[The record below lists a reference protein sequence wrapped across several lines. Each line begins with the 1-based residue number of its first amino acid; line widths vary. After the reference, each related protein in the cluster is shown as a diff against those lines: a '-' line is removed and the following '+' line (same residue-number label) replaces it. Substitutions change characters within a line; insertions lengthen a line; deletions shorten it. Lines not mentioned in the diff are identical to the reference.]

1 MTGGTADG
9 ALTAARG
16 NIDKEQLSYKKYA
29 AVRRREKRK
38 GMKKYR
44 QIMLAGLLFSVA
56 LMGCSAATGGKQ
68 GETED
73 LLESSVEASAQEQM
87 ETGSA
92 GEATILETDMAADE
106 AGKDQT
112 ASAVLS
118 WREVELPD
126 TYFIS
131 YEVSDSAG
139 VVRTISR
146 ARDAEGNIYY
156 RTGEAELLFLMENGS
171 YVRYDRA
178 DGGFVRQDGEKYR
191 LSYVEELTK
200 DFDEYLD
207 KASLMTGGVSTL
219 AGEEEIAGQTCDV
232 YSVTVQFAN
241 FEQTFRY
248 SVDQETGV
256 CMRQES
262 DKNISG
268 VELDGAE
275 GFSCVRFDTEQI
287 DLRKEFTIDI

>member
-1 MTGGTADG
+1 
-9 ALTAARG
+9 
-16 NIDKEQLSYKKYA
+16 
-29 AVRRREKRK
+29 
-38 GMKKYR
+38 MKKYR

-87 ETGSA
+87 ETGTA
-92 GEATILETDMAADE
+92 GEAAILETDTVTAADE

-139 VVRTISR
+139 VVRTVSR

-156 RTGEAELLFLMENGS
+156 QTEDLELLFLMENGS

-178 DGGFVRQDGEKYR
+178 DGEFVRQDGEN
-191 LSYVEELTK
+191 
-200 DFDEYLD
+200 DD
-207 KASLMTGGVSTL
+207 
-219 AGEEEIAGQTCDV
+219 
-232 YSVTVQFAN
+232 
-241 FEQTFRY
+241 
-248 SVDQETGV
+248 
-256 CMRQES
+256 
-262 DKNISG
+262 
-268 VELDGAE
+268 
-275 GFSCVRFDTEQI
+275 
-287 DLRKEFTIDI
+287 

>member
-1 MTGGTADG
+1 
-9 ALTAARG
+9 
-16 NIDKEQLSYKKYA
+16 
-29 AVRRREKRK
+29 
-38 GMKKYR
+38 MKNYGK
-44 QIMLAGLLFSVA
+44 IMLAGILCSVA
-56 LMGCSAATGGKQ
+56 LMGCSAAAGQNQ
-68 GETED
+68 GET
-73 LLESSVEASAQEQM
+73 
-87 ETGSA
+87 
-92 GEATILETDMAADE
+92 AADE

-139 VVRTISR
+139 VVRTVSR

-156 RTGEAELLFLMENGS
+156 QTEDAEFLFLLENGN
-171 YVRYDRA
+171 YVRYNGA

-207 KASLMTGGVSTL
+207 KAALTADGVSTL
-219 AGEEEIAGQTCDV
+219 VGEEEIAGRTCNV
-232 YSVTVQFAN
+232 YSVTVHFAN

-248 SVDQETGV
+248 SIDQETGV
-256 CMRQES
+256 CLRLES

-268 VELDGAE
+268 VELDGEE
-275 GFSCVRFDTEQI
+275 GFSCVRFDTDQI
-287 DLRKEFTIDI
+287 DLKKEFATDI

>member
-1 MTGGTADG
+1 
-9 ALTAARG
+9 
-16 NIDKEQLSYKKYA
+16 
-29 AVRRREKRK
+29 
-38 GMKKYR
+38 MKKYR

-56 LMGCSAATGGKQ
+56 LMGCSAATGGNQ
-68 GETED
+68 GETEG
-73 LLESSVEASAQEQM
+73 LPESSVEASAQEQM
-87 ETGSA
+87 ETGTA
-92 GEATILETDMAADE
+92 GEAAILETDAETAADE

-131 YEVSDSAG
+131 YEVSDPAG
-139 VVRTISR
+139 VVRIVSR

-156 RTGEAELLFLMENGS
+156 RTEDAELLLLMEGGS
-171 YVRYDRA
+171 FIRYDRT
-178 DGGFVRQDGEKYR
+178 DGEFVRQDGEVYR

-207 KASLMTGGVSTL
+207 KASLMTDGVSTL
-219 AGEEEIAGQTCDV
+219 VGEEKIAGRTCDV

-241 FEQTFRY
+241 FAQTFRY
-248 SVDQETGV
+248 SIDRETGI
-256 CMRQES
+256 CLKLDS

-268 VELDGAE
+268 VELDGEE
-275 GFSCVRFDTEQI
+275 GFSCVRFDTEGI
-287 DLRKEFTIDI
+287 DLKREFTTNL

>member
-16 NIDKEQLSYKKYA
+16 NIGKEQLSYKKYA

-56 LMGCSAATGGKQ
+56 LMGCSSAAGGKQ
-68 GETED
+68 GETESK
-73 LLESSVEASAQEQM
+73 EEVSVQEQV
-87 ETGSA
+87 ETGTA
-92 GEATILETDMAADE
+92 GEAAILETDTVTAADE

-139 VVRTISR
+139 VVRTVSR

-156 RTGEAELLFLMENGS
+156 QTEDLELLFLMENGS

-207 KASLMTGGVSTL
+207 KAALTADGVSTL
-219 AGEEEIAGQTCDV
+219 AGEEKIAGRTCDV

-256 CMRQES
+256 CLRLES

-287 DLRKEFTIDI
+287 DLRKEFTTNM

>member
-1 MTGGTADG
+1 
-9 ALTAARG
+9 
-16 NIDKEQLSYKKYA
+16 
-29 AVRRREKRK
+29 
-38 GMKKYR
+38 MKKYR

-87 ETGSA
+87 ETGTA
-92 GEATILETDMAADE
+92 GEAAILETDTVTVADE

-139 VVRTISR
+139 VVRTVSR

-156 RTGEAELLFLMENGS
+156 QTEDLELLFLMENGS

-178 DGGFVRQDGEKYR
+178 DGEFVRQDGEKYR

-207 KASLMTGGVSTL
+207 KAVLTADGVSTL
-219 AGEEEIAGQTCDV
+219 AGEEKIAGQTCDV

-256 CMRQES
+256 CLRLES

>member
-1 MTGGTADG
+1 
-9 ALTAARG
+9 
-16 NIDKEQLSYKKYA
+16 
-29 AVRRREKRK
+29 
-38 GMKKYR
+38 MKKYR

-56 LMGCSAATGGKQ
+56 LMGCSSAAGGKQ
-68 GETED
+68 GETESK
-73 LLESSVEASAQEQM
+73 EEVSVQEQV
-87 ETGSA
+87 ETGTA
-92 GEATILETDMAADE
+92 GEAAILETDTVTAADE

-139 VVRTISR
+139 VVRTVSR

-156 RTGEAELLFLMENGS
+156 RTGEAELLFLMEGGNFI
-171 YVRYDRA
+171 RYDRT
-178 DGGFVRQDGEKYR
+178 DGEFVRQDGEKYR

-219 AGEEEIAGQTCDV
+219 AGEEKIAGRTCDV

-241 FEQTFRY
+241 FGQTFRY

-256 CMRQES
+256 CLRLES